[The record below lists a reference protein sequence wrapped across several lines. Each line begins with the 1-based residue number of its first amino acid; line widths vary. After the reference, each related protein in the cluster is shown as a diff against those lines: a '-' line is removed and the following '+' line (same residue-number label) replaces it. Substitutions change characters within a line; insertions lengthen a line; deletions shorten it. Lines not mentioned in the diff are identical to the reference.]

1 MIRNALDFLNV
12 NPRACLFPIAPNRKM
27 PPLIKRN
34 LTEASTDRA
43 QLEFWAANGKVAIG
57 VAR

>member
-43 QLEFWAANGKVAIG
+43 QLEFWGRK
-57 VAR
+57 